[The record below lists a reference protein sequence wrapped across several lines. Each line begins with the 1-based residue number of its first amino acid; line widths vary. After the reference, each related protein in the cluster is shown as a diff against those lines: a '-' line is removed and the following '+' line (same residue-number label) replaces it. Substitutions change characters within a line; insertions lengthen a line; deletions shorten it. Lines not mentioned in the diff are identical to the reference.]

1 MIYITGANG
10 WLGLNLITNIVN
22 GNSSRWG
29 LEKNKIHALIQKGS
43 SETKLRNISNDIEV
57 HYGDIRNIKSLNNFL
72 SNSED
77 SYLFHIAG
85 IIHPHKIADFFSI
98 NKIGT
103 ENLINS
109 AIEHSIKRIVI
120 VSSNSP
126 FGSNITSKDLFDEN
140 SNYNP
145 YMNYGKSKMEMEIIA
160 NKKFKTGYIDLT
172 IIRAPWFYGPF
183 QPARQKLFFEMIK
196 TGKVPIVGNGENI
209 RSMAYT
215 ENLVQGLILAATK
228 TNASGHTF
236 WIADEKPY
244 TMNNIIDT
252 IEKLLIEEFDQDCN
266 LGRIRLPN
274 FISSFAEC
282 TDMFIQSLGFYNQ
295 KIHVLSEMNKNI
307 ACDIRKAKS
316 KLNYKPEY
324 SLLNGMYNSLNE
336 IYKN

>member
-10 WLGLNLITNIVN
+10 WLGLNLINNIVN
-22 GNSSRWG
+22 GNCLRWG
-29 LEKNKIHALIQKGS
+29 MNKEKIHALIQEGS
-43 SETKLRNISNDIEV
+43 DETMLRNISYDIEI
-57 HYGDIRNIKSLNNFL
+57 HYGDIRNLDKLNKFL
-72 SNSED
+72 SSSKNSF
-77 SYLFHIAG
+77 LFHTAG
-85 IIHPHKIADFFSI
+85 VIHPNKIADFFSI
-98 NKIGT
+98 NTIGT

-109 AIEHSIKRIVI
+109 AIRHSIKRMVI

-126 FGSNITSKDLFDEN
+126 CGCNSTNKDLFNEQ

-160 NKKFKTGYIDLT
+160 NEKYKKGYIDLT

-196 TGKVPIVGNGENI
+196 NGKVPLIGSGNNI

-215 ENLVQGLILAATK
+215 NNLVQGLILAATK
-228 TNASGHTF
+228 PNASGNTY

-252 IEKLLIEEFDQDCN
+252 IEKLLAEEFNQNCN
-266 LGRIRLPN
+266 FGRIKLPN
-274 FISSFAEC
+274 IISSLAEHA
-282 TDMFIQSLGFYNQ
+282 DRLIQSLGFYNQ

-307 ACDIRKAKS
+307 ACSVRKAQS
-316 KLNYKPEY
+316 ELDYKPEF
-324 SLLNGMYNSLNE
+324 SLITGMHNSLKE
-336 IYKN
+336 IYGK